1 MLAYAATRDLFGESP
16 MSDIPNNLISPV
28 ELTEAELDAVAGGL
42 QTGVVNNQTLSREP
56 SISIGHM
63 LETQMLMNRLSHLS
77 EMSTSIISASNSAIS
92 SLARNIKS

>member
-1 MLAYAATRDLFGESP
+1 
-16 MSDIPNNLISPV
+16 MSDITNKLMSPV

-42 QTGVVNNQTLSREP
+42 QTGVEINKTLSREP
-56 SISIGHM
+56 SIRIADVF
-63 LETQMLMNRLSHLS
+63 ETQMLLNRLSHLS